1 MEMGKSVRQS
11 LNPADWSQAAFD
23 ALARGG
29 VDAVAV
35 EPIAATLGTT
45 KGSFYWHFQNR
56 DALLESTL
64 DLWEARLTDAVIED
78 LEREP
83 DPARRLKKLL
93 GAAFDMAPGDAAAE
107 VTLHAHRETT
117 AVRQR
122 VRKVTKR
129 RISYMATQLESLGW
143 RTTEANDRAV
153 LLYYLYIGSLQ
164 TAHVLPHLA
173 ESAERRLQVERV
185 FEGLAAH
192 D

>member
-1 MEMGKSVRQS
+1 MGKSVRRS
-11 LNPADWSQAAFD
+11 LGPGDWAAAAFD

-35 EPIAATLGTT
+35 EPIATTLGTT

-56 DALLESTL
+56 DALVEAAL
-64 DLWEARLTDAVIED
+64 DLWESTLTDAVIQN

-83 DPARRLKKLL
+83 NPAMRLKKLL
-93 GAAFDMAPGDAAAE
+93 GASFDMTARDAAAE
-107 VTLHAHRETT
+107 VTLHAHRETP

-129 RISYMATQLESLGW
+129 RIAYMAAQLERLGW

-164 TAHVLPHLA
+164 TPHVLPHLS

-185 FEGLAAH
+185 FDGLAAH